1 MGRMVPDSRSASETD
16 LYRDIFQCESCSG
29 FRDLNGVATFA
40 ARGPDQTIPVSHFG
54 DISRS
59 PLWLI
64 LNNPKGDRQDVAVGT
79 SPGIFGAST
88 RAALSTASI
97 TSVKKHF
104 DHYFQPGAR
113 ISEFFRP
120 WTDLLDGLRLDGEPL
135 RFSDGRI
142 CAVDL
147 IKCPT
152 RGSWM
157 GYVMTPEGK
166 RAWDN
171 CLRHDQGNRFL
182 LRQIDLHQPRI
193 LLFAGTQRCVGRTW
207 RGSADRSLNAL
218 ARQSK
223 SLLIKSVWTLDARQR
238 MSIGLA
244 SQRVLDRLGSR
255 LVDVE
260 RQHLQRVLDAWS
272 PRYAPSS

>member
-1 MGRMVPDSRSASETD
+1 MAPDSSAASEID
-16 LYRDIFQCESCSG
+16 LYGDIFRCESCSNLT
-29 FRDLNGVATFA
+29 DVHGVASFA

-59 PLWLI
+59 ALWLI
-64 LNNPKGDRQDVAVGT
+64 LNNPKGDRRDAAVGA
-79 SPGIFGAST
+79 SPRSFGAST

-120 WTDLLDGLRLDGEPL
+120 WIDLLDGLRLDGEAL
-135 RFSDGRI
+135 NFSDGRI

-152 RGSWM
+152 RDSWM
-157 GYVMTPEGK
+157 SYVMTPEGK
-166 RAWDN
+166 RVWEN

-182 LRQIDLHQPRI
+182 LRQIDFHQPRI
-193 LLFAGTQRCVGRTW
+193 LLFAGTQRCVGRNW
-207 RGSADRSLNAL
+207 RGSANRGLNAL
-218 ARQSK
+218 ARQSN
-223 SLLIKSVWTLDARQR
+223 SLLIKSVWTLDARR
-238 MSIGLA
+238 RVSIGLA
-244 SQRVLDRLGSR
+244 SQRVLDRLGSQ
-255 LVDVE
+255 LINVE
-260 RQHLQRVLDAWS
+260 RQHLQKVLDAW
-272 PRYAPSS
+272 AP